1 MTSDINKCDK
11 CGEIVSDIDA
21 GFSPAVQG
29 MTHECGGTWRRPALP
44 KTRTITLTDRGPVK
58 IREDQW
64 PEIASA
70 SERPGSFVNGTPKPD
85 YETDC
90 YTLRVR
96 QHADGR
102 AIVYG
107 VVDASTAWT
116 GTEGWRGG
124 ELLEAGADIAAAIS
138 RVGAGMPPSV
148 VRECVADLPAVEL

>member
-1 MTSDINKCDK
+1 MTTT
-11 CGEIVSDIDA
+11 EA
-21 GFSPAVQG
+21 
-29 MTHECGGTWRRPALP
+29 
-44 KTRTITLTDRGPVK
+44 KTRTVTLTNRAPVK

-70 SERPGSFVNGTPKPD
+70 SARPGSHRNGTPAPD
-85 YETDC
+85 YETDS

-116 GTEGWRGG
+116 GTESWRGG
-124 ELLEAGADIAAAIS
+124 ELLDAGADIAAAIM

-148 VRECVADLPAVEL
+148 VRECVADLPAVEVA